1 MADRIDIKAVWKN
14 CGDNV
19 EKMIALFNN
28 KENEENIE
36 TKTKELKSVIESD
49 FRQVINFIQCHIVLW
64 QDKFYGSVLL
74 NMLMEPSFD
83 INGSIDVDLK
93 SIPMRMLLNPMY
105 LYKYSIQQIEAL
117 VAGDILALA
126 FDYPTKFTD
135 LNPENNEEKQ
145 SNEIEY
151 DNSNRT

>member
-49 FRQVINFIQCHIVLW
+49 FRQVINFIQCQIVLW
-64 QDKFYGSVLL
+64 QDKFDGSVLL

-105 LYKYSIQQIEAL
+105 LYQYIK
-117 VAGDILALA
+117 IL
-126 FDYPTKFTD
+126 
-135 LNPENNEEKQ
+135 
-145 SNEIEY
+145 
-151 DNSNRT
+151 

>member
-105 LYKYSIQQIEAL
+105 LYKYSIQQIEAI
-117 VAGDILALA
+117 VDGDILAIA
-126 FDYPTKFTD
+126 FDYPTKCKD
-135 LNPENNEEKQ
+135 
-145 SNEIEY
+145 
-151 DNSNRT
+151 